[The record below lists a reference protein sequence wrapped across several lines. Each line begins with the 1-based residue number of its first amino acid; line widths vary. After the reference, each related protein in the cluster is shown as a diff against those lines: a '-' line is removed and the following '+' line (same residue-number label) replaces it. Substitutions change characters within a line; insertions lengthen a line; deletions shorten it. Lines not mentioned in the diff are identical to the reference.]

1 MVETKDKPVLID
13 VREALTFM
21 FQCENRN
28 TPYELFL
35 ASGNEQTKIAFLV
48 QNWEMLKNY
57 LADKLPKKE
66 PEKAEKEIKKI
77 GERHQRTER
86 HLSRETIVIHREKR
100 VQVVDVAEKLLI
112 HHTLVVIGIIV
123 AQRVAVG
130 DDADDDKQEYGE
142 YPFHGMLCALRL
154 FSHTF

>member
-66 PEKAEKEIKKI
+66 PEKEVK
-77 GERHQRTER
+77 
-86 HLSRETIVIHREKR
+86 KR
-100 VQVVDVAEKLLI
+100 VVE
-112 HHTLVVIGIIV
+112 
-123 AQRVAVG
+123 
-130 DDADDDKQEYGE
+130 
-142 YPFHGMLCALRL
+142 
-154 FSHTF
+154 

>member
-13 VREALTFM
+13 IKEVLTIM
-21 FQCENRN
+21 FQFENRN

-66 PEKAEKEIKKI
+66 PEKAEKEIKK
-77 GERHQRTER
+77 
-86 HLSRETIVIHREKR
+86 R
-100 VQVVDVAEKLLI
+100 VVEWN
-112 HHTLVVIGIIV
+112 
-123 AQRVAVG
+123 
-130 DDADDDKQEYGE
+130 
-142 YPFHGMLCALRL
+142 
-154 FSHTF
+154 